1 MTRKEEIQRL
11 RSEGNSYQKIGRIF
25 KVSRQRI
32 HQILTGYRSPAQFGE
47 HMKERRRILNRQWR
61 DRQRAMKKL
70 QEKAEVSA
78 N

>member
-1 MTRKEEIQRL
+1 
-11 RSEGNSYQKIGRIF
+11 
-25 KVSRQRI
+25 
-32 HQILTGYRSPAQFGE
+32 
-47 HMKERRRILNRQWR
+47 MKERRRILNRQWR